1 VPTGVPIGP
10 AVHNASNKHKLLTLE
25 HPPRRQLRRWKVSHH
40 QRRRMR
46 HRPDAG
52 RGARMIEATARRAR
66 SNSRAKIDKS
76 GSSGRSA
83 KAKRAL
89 ADATN
94 GRTAAAVA
102 TGVTRLT
109 ARSASNI
116 TPNRSAIAPAGA
128 TSSRI
133 PIRRSPSLLR
143 SSSS

>member
-1 VPTGVPIGP
+1 
-10 AVHNASNKHKLLTLE
+10 
-25 HPPRRQLRRWKVSHH
+25 
-40 QRRRMR
+40 MR
-46 HRPDAG
+46 HRPGAG
-52 RGARMIEATARRAR
+52 RGARMIEVIARSAR

-83 KAKRAL
+83 KVQNDM